1 MAKNIFLDELNN
13 KDLMNTFGVREDN
26 APLTPEELA
35 QLSTQAPEVVVPQAA
50 PIVAPKIYTQ
60 KSTAQDTTPQVPAPP
75 TKDDTDDTETPMSKS
90 EALIAE
96 YQKMLGKDQQSLEE
110 ARSRDRML
118 KIGGSIGDA
127 LATYLNAKS
136 QMNVKAPGVQ
146 VQQGA
151 GLGKVADM
159 FATAPEI
166 ASDVTARR
174 EALLKQY
181 AELAKGE
188 RSQAAVTSKEKIA
201 EERNKT
207 LKEAAGIAA
216 SRGNQNLDL
225 RKQQYAQLGDSQV
238 EKLSILK
245 SGIDQA
251 SMLLPQLEKAR
262 NSLGIIGT
270 PLAEVETKFGKN
282 PEFQKLKQDYASLR
296 NTIRKDIFGATLTP
310 GEATEFDNELAK
322 IGISEKQLGTA
333 IQGLIDR
340 TKLKAR
346 SRLNTIA
353 ETQPLKAETA
363 RNAIKTFGLEDD
375 TPQEE
380 AIGTK
385 IKIKA
390 PSGKIKEVSKQT
402 AEEYLKRPG
411 YSKVE

>member
-1 MAKNIFLDELNN
+1 MAKNIFLDPLNDREL
-13 KDLMNTFGVREDN
+13 MSSFGVEQ
-26 APLTPEELA
+26 PLSPEELS
-35 QLSTQAPEVVVPQAA
+35 QMTTPEV
-50 PIVAPKIYTQ
+50 K
-60 KSTAQDTTPQVPAPP
+60 KSPTPSTTTTISNPDIRNTTPQQPEKS
-75 TKDDTDDTETPMSKS
+75 KDINTQDDLDIVASETPMSKS
-90 EALIAE
+90 EALLAE
-96 YQKMLGKDQQSLEE
+96 YQKMLSKDQESLEE
-110 ARSRDRML
+110 ARKSDRML
-118 KIGGSIGDA
+118 KVGGALGDA
-127 LATYLNAKS
+127 LATYLNAQS

-151 GLGKVADM
+151 GLGKIADM

-166 ASDVTARR
+166 TSDVATKR
-174 EALLKQY
+174 EALMKQY

-201 EERNKT
+201 EQRNKT
-207 LKEAAGIAA
+207 LKEAAAIGA
-216 SRGNQNLDL
+216 SRSNQNLDL
-225 RKQQYAQLGDSQV
+225 RKQQYAQLGDAQV

-251 SMLLPQLEKAR
+251 DALMPQLEKAR
-262 NSLGIIGT
+262 KSLGIVNT
-270 PLAEVETKFGKN
+270 PVSELQAKFGKN
-282 PEFQKLKQDYASLR
+282 PEFQKLQQDYASLR

-310 GEATEFDNELAK
+310 GEAEEFDKELAK
-322 IGISEKQLGTA
+322 IGISDKNLEVSIK
-333 IQGLIDR
+333 GLINR